1 MKKNNKSKS
10 ITTKLVVAVL
20 SISLFGFVFKS
31 DVVRFFTNELSGC
44 TDIFA
49 INHNPDANTDDGS
62 CIYNDGTPNQLRLA
76 IEEFK
81 INKWNKNEYFLLRDK
96 ILLHF
101 SSLNESGSNKEFT
114 ALNNLNLAYMI
125 VLHNETKK
133 SVKNCF
139 KYSNSLSKEVYSF
152 YKEFKKENKEIRNAY
167 DIFRKK
173 WQITENKSKVSKL
186 LKNEYNKEAVEK
198 LKDEIQNFK
207 SLEIYKEFEKCDNLR
222 KIIDDAEMNLEDF
235 KSIHDEFRIWNRNL
249 SRFDKKVSSRII
261 FKYKNYK
268 WYNDTILAIDSQLR
282 KKEEERLERKRK
294 RDMDKIKKSNLEL
307 K

>member
-31 DVVRFFTNELSGC
+31 DIVRFFTTELSGC
-44 TDIFA
+44 TDIMA
-49 INHNPDANTDDGS
+49 NNYNSDANTDDGS
-62 CIYNDGTPNQLRLA
+62 CIYPDGTPNHLRLA

-101 SSLNESGSNKEFT
+101 SSLNESGSNQEFT
-114 ALNNLNLAYMI
+114 ALNNLDLAYMI

-139 KYSNSLSKEVYSF
+139 KYSNSLSNEVYKF
-152 YKEFKKENKEIRNAY
+152 YKDFKKENEEIRKARS
-167 DIFRKK
+167 IFRKK
-173 WQITENKSKVSKL
+173 LQITKNKKKVSEL
-186 LKNEYNKEAVEK
+186 LLNEYNKEAVKK
-198 LKDEIQNFK
+198 LKDEIQTFK
-207 SLEIYKEFEKCDNLR
+207 SLNIYKEFEKCDNLK
-222 KIIDDAEMNLEDF
+222 KIIDDAEMNLEEF
-235 KSIHDEFRIWNRNL
+235 KDIHYEFRTWNNNR
-249 SRFDKKVSSRII
+249 SRFDKKVPPRVISR
-261 FKYKNYK
+261 YSDYK

-282 KKEEERLERKRK
+282 KKEEDRLERKRI
-294 RDMDKIKKSNLEL
+294 RDMKKIKKSNLEL